1 MDVGPV
7 TVFDSVA
14 QGNVLEGA
22 VFFGATVDIESLNV
36 RRSEFLDNGETG
48 LVFIDVSGAG
58 EFLAQCNDISGNVG
72 GGMYLDNPVDLD
84 ARNVWWGDDT
94 GPSGEGPGNGDT
106 VISGP
111 GTIYYTPWLEAPFGS
126 SGTNCEIFRT
136 GMDSGTLDEWD
147 RVEP

>member
-1 MDVGPV
+1 
-7 TVFDSVA
+7 
-14 QGNVLEGA
+14 
-22 VFFGATVDIESLNV
+22 
-36 RRSEFLDNGETG
+36 
-48 LVFIDVSGAG
+48 
-58 EFLAQCNDISGNVG
+58 
-72 GGMYLDNPVDLD
+72 MYLNNPVDLD